1 MPIWAPTLTDVQ
13 TTKLVIMD
21 EPTAALGVAQ
31 TQSVL
36 DMIRKIASQGIGVI
50 LISHNM
56 LDVLSVAD
64 SIQVLRLG

>member
-1 MPIWAPTLTDVQ
+1 
-13 TTKLVIMD
+13 MD